1 MPHFLYFLSVFTDSL
16 CECLK
21 GKNLALVIS
30 VSAVPNTK
38 TDGDCLVNICTSF
51 NKYPPRYSDV

>member
-1 MPHFLYFLSVFTDSL
+1 MPHFLYLLSIFADSS

-30 VSAVPNTK
+30 VSPAPNTK
-38 TDGDCLVNICTSF
+38 TDVDCLVNMCTSF
-51 NKYPPRYSDV
+51 NKYTPRYSDV